1 MPQWFN
7 DDRNTDRF
15 VRPRRARRSSIG
27 ASLAAPSKVNVAL
40 TLNIANLIA
49 ILIYTDYRNSYVT
62 STFDDVFIFVL
73 GKISDHSANHNQRTI
88 LHLQFSTSHLENHA
102 FIRWPSL

>member
-1 MPQWFN
+1 MSNEEEQRINQHSAVRHLISIGGNFTSNEETPIPYHISGRRVSIAVPDNMMPQCFN

-40 TLNIANLIA
+40 TLTITNLI
-49 ILIYTDYRNSYVT
+49 I
-62 STFDDVFIFVL
+62 
-73 GKISDHSANHNQRTI
+73 
-88 LHLQFSTSHLENHA
+88 
-102 FIRWPSL
+102 

>member
-1 MPQWFN
+1 MSNEEEQRINQHTTVRRPISVGGSFTSNAEAPIPYHIAGRRVSIAVPNNMTPQCFN
-7 DDRNTDRF
+7 DDSNTDRF

-49 ILIYTDYRNSYVT
+49 ILKFAVIYTD
-62 STFDDVFIFVL
+62 
-73 GKISDHSANHNQRTI
+73 
-88 LHLQFSTSHLENHA
+88 
-102 FIRWPSL
+102 